1 MIRVNG
7 NDEEFCSESIEDL
20 LQRLG
25 VESRG
30 IAVALNGEIVRRAAW
45 PDTFVDD
52 ECSIEIVTA
61 AAGG

>member
-7 NDEEFCSESIEDL
+7 NDEEFRSESIEDL
-20 LQRLG
+20 LRRLG
-25 VESRG
+25 VETRG

-45 PDTFVDD
+45 SDTFVGD